1 MFNQE
6 EFIVKHHNF
15 SFEFVEHWTVEIG
28 FPCYD
33 TRIWSKIYQK
43 ILVPY
48 PFQLYCFDRFGLAF
62 IFQKLRCLHSNR
74 AHTIFISNPCRLP
87 LKCLVGANRIAVI
100 LSSTVLHTGSMKT
113 LRIGDALVV
122 SRTAL
127 CPDVLLL

>member
-1 MFNQE
+1 MVRKYSIDISQPAYQTGSSGSWMFNQE

-48 PFQLYCFDRFGLAF
+48 PFQLYCFDRFGARFLFQTMLAF
-62 IFQKLRCLHSNR
+62 ESCSHHFH
-74 AHTIFISNPCRLP
+74 FEP
-87 LKCLVGANRIAVI
+87 
-100 LSSTVLHTGSMKT
+100 M
-113 LRIGDALVV
+113 
-122 SRTAL
+122 
-127 CPDVLLL
+127 